1 MKKMLI
7 SLAVVS
13 GLLVGSNA
21 WARVVVHAGPVH
33 VGVGRPAVRPVPVH
47 RPVHVAPRPV
57 VARPP
62 VLRPPVVAAPRPVVV
77 AAPRP
82 VVVAA
87 PRPVV
92 TAPQIVTVPAPIPV
106 PATTAANATLR
117 ARRLLNAIHREVE
130 EAVEDALQS
139 QNQ

>member
-13 GLLVGSNA
+13 GLLVGSEA

-33 VGVGRPAVRPVPVH
+33 VGVGRPAVRPVAVH

-57 VARPP
+57 VVRPP
-62 VLRPPVVAAPRPVVV
+62 VLRPAVVAAPRPVVV
-77 AAPRP
+77 APRP
-82 VVVAA
+82 VVTA

-92 TAPQIVTVPAPIPV
+92 TAPRIVTVPTPVPV
-106 PATTAANATLR
+106 PAITAADATLR
-117 ARRLLNAIHREVE
+117 ARRLLNAIHHEVE

-139 QNQ
+139 QN